1 MEAFTFDDFIN
12 AANGGD
18 TESKSL
24 EKFFKEPEPEP
35 FKFNDPNKQ
44 PAAGGIGDLW
54 PTASSNVQA
63 GESLKINFSTCCR
76 ISFDPYFSG
85 LSWQYRLNKYRG

>member
-24 EKFFKEPEPEP
+24 GKFFKEPEPEP
-35 FKFNDPNKQ
+35 FNGSPEHIKFNDPNKQ
-44 PAAGGIGDLW
+44 PAAGGIGDWL
-54 PTASSNVQA
+54 PGLSIVDA
-63 GESLKINFSTCCR
+63 GESFKINFNR
-76 ISFDPYFSG
+76 HLFSHIV
-85 LSWQYRLNKYRG
+85 